1 MENWFFK
8 RLKKWRDR
16 RAEVA
21 RGLDC
26 YDMESR
32 VFPCVAKRIQKGGDL
47 TKRDVLLILKWKTPS
62 FKKSY
67 SQTVS
72 DDNMLKINKAVRDAG
87 KADGEIE
94 ALKLKA
100 LDEVPEIGLPVASAI
115 LTVCHPYKFTLL
127 DIRLLGILALY
138 PSRLEKNKP
147 SKPADDQWTA
157 EDYWNEFVP
166 MVRQRSKQWCCTLR
180 NADRALWGLSVAN
193 EIDDTIRVSAQRK

>member
-8 RLKKWRDR
+8 RLQKWRDR

-32 VFPCVAKRIQKGGDL
+32 VFPLVSKRIQKAGDL

-72 DDNMLKINKAVRDAG
+72 DDNMFKINKAVRGAG

-94 ALKLKA
+94 ALKA

-115 LTVCHPYKFTLL
+115 LTVCYPHKFTIL
-127 DIRLLGILALY
+127 DIRLLGMLALY
-138 PSRLEKNKP
+138 PARLKSNKP
-147 SKPADDQWTA
+147 SEPAVEQWTA
-157 EDYWNEFVP
+157 EEYWNEFVP
-166 MVRQRSKQWCCTLR
+166 AVQQRSKYWGCSLR

-193 EIDDTIRVSAQRK
+193 EVDDTIRISRQQK